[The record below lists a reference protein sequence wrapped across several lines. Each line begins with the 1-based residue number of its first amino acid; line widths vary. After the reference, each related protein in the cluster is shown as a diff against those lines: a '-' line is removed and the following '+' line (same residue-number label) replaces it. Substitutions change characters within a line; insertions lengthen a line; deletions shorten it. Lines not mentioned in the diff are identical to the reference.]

1 MGEVHDGWDPGE
13 GYAAWSDA
21 QLVDAVGAADR
32 GALHELFV
40 RHEPWLATRL
50 SRRCADPALVDT
62 AVQDTFLA
70 AWMQIRSVRGET
82 SERSWLSAIAWRKAN
97 GAQRS
102 WVRRRARDTVHH
114 QRASAPAQAGSPI
127 EDQLAVRQA
136 LLALP
141 LEQRAAVTLC
151 LVCGCSHSEASAI
164 IGVALGTVKSHVSR
178 GREQLRRALE
188 GKS

>member
-1 MGEVHDGWDPGE
+1 MNDDEAALVAAVRDG
-13 GYAAWSDA
+13 SDRA
-21 QLVDAVGAADR
+21 FNLLVDRHQRAVRAFLRRLLGNAA
-32 GALHELFV
+32 E
-40 RHEPWLATRL
+40 
-50 SRRCADPALVDT
+50 ADDIA
-62 AVQDTFLA
+62 QDTFLA
-70 AWMQIRSVRGET
+70 AWTQIRSFRGET
-82 SERSWLSAIAWRKAN
+82 SVRSWLCAIAWRKAK